1 MSKYIKVFDTFAE
14 YQAYTGSSEFISPN
28 FSYVINEDETY
39 YDRNEKR
46 YYSNWMNIVPP
57 VQDTVFQNLRT
68 YVSGVDM
75 PETVTSL
82 AANCMAQSK
91 VVNIELPSGVTT
103 IGYQSFLDCTELET
117 ITMPDGVTTFG
128 YSVFA
133 GCSKLK
139 RMNSDT
145 DGVVNFPTGLT
156 TVGSA
161 TCRNCSSITEVNI
174 PGTLANTGTHMFSA
188 CTSLTKATFESGTTT
203 IGVSCFQNC
212 TAMQEITLPDSVT
225 TIGND
230 AFAGC
235 SKLKRMNSNTD
246 GVINFPNDLTSVGSG
261 ICRVC
266 TSITEVNIPGTL
278 ATTGTH
284 AFSACTNLT
293 TANFESGTTVIGVS
307 CFQGCTKL
315 ATVNLPDGLKNVNNA
330 SFQGCTSLSS
340 ITIPTSV
347 TVVGNA
353 FRGCN
358 KLTSCVIPSGVT
370 TTYANT
376 FDTCTSLTSLTLS
389 ENITLINSA
398 FCSGCT
404 ALKRVN
410 SDTDG
415 VYNIPN
421 KVTKLGYRCFIS
433 NKALVELNIPD
444 SVTGETTN
452 KDTQWFSGCANL
464 DRVNI
469 GTGLTK
475 IAVSGFCACGTIQSF
490 TIRRPTPPTIG
501 TKAFQGTTLANIYVP
516 YDAVDTYKA
525 ASGWSSY
532 AAKIQAIPETIPET
546 IPDGG

>member
-293 TANFESGTTVIGVS
+293 TANFES
-307 CFQGCTKL
+307 
-315 ATVNLPDGLKNVNNA
+315 
-330 SFQGCTSLSS
+330 FQGCTSLSS